1 MTFQQAYQQGKNLL
15 QRGGVESPAFDTI
28 CLFRRAFALD
38 RQGLLLHGDKPAPT
52 RQTRVFFEM
61 IEQRRARRPLQY
73 ILGEWEFFGMNLRVG
88 EGVLIPRE
96 ETELLVYAAA
106 DLLGGHPAPL
116 VVDLCAGTGA
126 VGLALSRLRTDAK
139 IICVEWYEQAFSY
152 LKQNLSLYG
161 GTGICALRAD
171 VTRQDAAWDLAGL
184 SAVVS
189 NPPYIDSAKLPDL
202 QQEVRREPPTALDGG
217 TDGLDFYRVIANLWI
232 PRLRLGGIV
241 AVEIGETQAAEVSEL
256 FRQAGVYRIRVQKDF
271 NGLDRVV
278 AGIYRGRE

>member
-1 MTFQQAYQQGKNLL
+1 MTLQQAYQQGKNLL
-15 QRGGVESPAFDTI
+15 QRAGVESPAFDTI
-28 CLFRRAFALD
+28 CLFRKAFGLD
-38 RQGLLLHGDKPAPT
+38 RQGLLLHGDRPAPAQQA
-52 RQTRVFFEM
+52 RAFLEM

-126 VGLALSRLRTDAK
+126 VGLGLSRLRADAK
-139 IICVEWYEQAFSY
+139 IICVEWYEQALSY
-152 LKQNLSLYG
+152 LKENLNRYG
-161 GTGICALRAD
+161 GTGIRALQAD
-171 VTRQDAAWDLAGL
+171 ITCQDTAQNLTGL

-189 NPPYIDSAKLPDL
+189 NPPYIDSAELPGL

-217 TDGLDFYRVIANLWI
+217 ADGLDFYRAIADLWI
-232 PRLRLGGIV
+232 PRLRPGGAA
-241 AVEIGETQAAEVSEL
+241 AVEIGETQANAVSQL
-256 FRQAGVYRIRVQKDF
+256 FRRAGLYRIRVQQDF

-278 AGIYRGRE
+278 TGIYRGRE

>member
-1 MTFQQAYQQGKNLL
+1 MTLQQAYQQGKNLL
-15 QRGGVESPAFDTI
+15 QRAGVESPAFDTI
-28 CLFRRAFALD
+28 CLFRKAFGLD
-38 RQGLLLHGDKPAPT
+38 RQGLLLHGDRPAPG
-52 RQTRVFFEM
+52 QQARVFLEM

-126 VGLALSRLRTDAK
+126 VGLGLSRLRADAK
-139 IICVEWYEQAFSY
+139 IICVEWYEQALSY
-152 LKQNLSLYG
+152 LKENLNRYG
-161 GTGICALRAD
+161 GTGIRALRAD
-171 VTRQDAAWDLAGL
+171 ITCQDTAQDLTGL

-189 NPPYIDSAKLPDL
+189 NPPYIDSAELPGL

-217 TDGLDFYRVIANLWI
+217 ADGLDFYRAIADLWI
-232 PRLRLGGIV
+232 PRLRPGGAV
-241 AVEIGETQAAEVSEL
+241 AVEIGETQANAVSQL
-256 FRQAGVYRIRVQKDF
+256 FRRAGLYRIRVQQDF

-278 AGIYRGRE
+278 TGIYRGRE

>member
-1 MTFQQAYQQGKNLL
+1 MTLQQAYQQGKNLL
-15 QRGGVESPAFDTI
+15 QRAGVESPAFDTI
-28 CLFRRAFALD
+28 CLFRKAFGLD
-38 RQGLLLHGDKPAPT
+38 RQGLLLHGDRPAPG
-52 RQTRVFFEM
+52 QQARVFLEM

-126 VGLALSRLRTDAK
+126 VGLGLSRLRADAK
-139 IICVEWYEQAFSY
+139 IICVEWYEQALSY
-152 LKQNLSLYG
+152 LKENLNRYG
-161 GTGICALRAD
+161 GTGIRALRAD
-171 VTRQDAAWDLAGL
+171 ITCQDTAQDLTGL

-189 NPPYIDSAKLPDL
+189 NPPYIDSAELPGL

-217 TDGLDFYRVIANLWI
+217 ADGLDFYRAIADLWI
-232 PRLRLGGIV
+232 PRLRPGGAA
-241 AVEIGETQAAEVSEL
+241 AVEIGETQANAVSQL
-256 FRQAGVYRIRVQKDF
+256 FRRAGLYRIRVQQDF

-278 AGIYRGRE
+278 TGIYRGRE

>member
-15 QRGGVESPAFDTI
+15 QRAGVESPAFDAI
-28 CLFRRAFALD
+28 CLFRRAFGLD
-38 RQGLLLHGDKPAPT
+38 RQGLLLHGDKPAPA
-52 RQTRVFFEM
+52 QQARVFFEM

-126 VGLALSRLRTDAK
+126 VGLGLSRLRTDAK

-152 LKQNLSLYG
+152 LKENLNRYG
-161 GTGICALRAD
+161 GTGICSLRAD
-171 VTRQDAAWDLAGL
+171 VTRQDTAQDLTGL

-189 NPPYIDSAKLPDL
+189 NPPYIDSAELPDL

-217 TDGLDFYRVIANLWI
+217 ADGLDFYRAIANLWI
-232 PRLRLGGIV
+232 PRLRPGGVV
-241 AVEIGETQAAEVSEL
+241 AVEIGETQAAAVSEL
-256 FRQAGVYRIRVQKDF
+256 FRRAGVYRIRVQQDF